1 MHLKKKY
8 VKKEIAD
15 LINSIKEHADALHED
30 RHIPQLELDVILD
43 KIEKLYQKSI
53 VFNYLNTLNEEV
65 VNAPTDKQPEASANH
80 DSVGTLDLFSTIAE
94 PTPNK
99 VELPP
104 VVAVVEEIKVVVE
117 EVKSQSE
124 VANSNLKDVRNFIGI
139 NEKFQFINEL
149 FHGSMSEYNVAINQI
164 NSFEKESEIDY
175 YLTKL
180 KEVYKWDHENAQ
192 LASFVE
198 TIKKRFK

>member
-1 MHLKKKY
+1 MHLKKKF

-30 RHIPQLELDVILD
+30 KHIPQLELNVILD

-53 VFNYLNTLNEEV
+53 VFSYLNSLNEDEV
-65 VNAPTDKQPEASANH
+65 DAPIANKEPEILSNIE
-80 DSVGTLDLFSTIAE
+80 SVGTLDLFSAAPE
-94 PTPNK
+94 PIPPK
-99 VELPP
+99 VELPTI
-104 VVAVVEEIKVVVE
+104 VEEIKVVE
-117 EVKSQSE
+117 EVKTQAE
-124 VANSNLKDVRNFIGI
+124 PASNTLHDVRNFIGI

-149 FHGSMSEYNVAINQI
+149 FHGNMNEYNVAINQI
-164 NSFEKESEIDY
+164 NSFEKESEIEY

-180 KEVYKWDHENAQ
+180 KEVYKWDDENPQ
-192 LASFVE
+192 VLSFAE

>member
-30 RHIPQLELDVILD
+30 KHIPQLELNVILD

-53 VFNYLNTLNEEV
+53 VFNYLNTLKDEIQV
-65 VNAPTDKQPEASANH
+65 TTPENKELEPIANTEPLA
-80 DSVGTLDLFSTIAE
+80 TLDLFSTAPE
-94 PTPNK
+94 PIPIK
-99 VELPP
+99 VELPS
-104 VVAVVEEIKVVVE
+104 VAEEIKVVE
-117 EVKSQSE
+117 EVKTQAE
-124 VANSNLKDVRNFIGI
+124 VTNSNLKDVRNFIGI

-149 FHGSMSEYNVAINQI
+149 FHSSINEYNVAINQI

-180 KEVYKWDHENAQ
+180 KEVYKWDDENAQ
-192 LASFVE
+192 LASFAE

>member
-30 RHIPQLELDVILD
+30 KHIPQLELNVILD

-53 VFNYLNTLNEEV
+53 VFNYLNTLKDEIEV
-65 VNAPTDKQPEASANH
+65 TTPENKELEPIANTEPLA
-80 DSVGTLDLFSTIAE
+80 TLDLFSTAPE
-94 PTPNK
+94 PIPIK
-99 VELPP
+99 VELPS
-104 VVAVVEEIKVVVE
+104 VAEEIKVVE
-117 EVKSQSE
+117 EVKTQAE
-124 VANSNLKDVRNFIGI
+124 VTNSNLKDVRNFIGI

-149 FHGSMSEYNVAINQI
+149 FHSSINEYNVAINQI

-180 KEVYKWDHENAQ
+180 KEVYKWDDENAQ
-192 LASFVE
+192 LASFAE